1 MSEHSDKSERTE
13 EATPKRLEDARKK
26 GDAPKSQELTATI
39 LLAAAALG
47 LWLMAGPMVSN
58 IAYTGIDFLDHP
70 HAMSVDAASLHNL
83 FVIVISSVGV
93 ALCGFGLLMVVA
105 AIVGNT
111 VQARPV
117 FTTHRMKPSL
127 QKISPLA
134 GLGRIFGPSGLINFA
149 KGFGKIV
156 IIGSIMVFA
165 IWPDRIM
172 VINLLYT
179 EDISVMTV
187 ARNLVLKLLM
197 LTVLAMS
204 IIAGLDL
211 AWQRY
216 SWKKRQRMTRE
227 ELRREQ
233 KETDGDPQIKAR
245 QRQLRDV
252 QARRRMAS
260 AVKEATV
267 VIMNPTHYAVALRY
281 DENDSPAPICT
292 AKGMDE
298 LALRMRSIAR
308 EHNVPVVENPPL
320 ARALHASADL
330 DREIPLEHYEAVA
343 KVIGF
348 IMSKARSGLRG

>member
-1 MSEHSDKSERTE
+1 
-13 EATPKRLEDARKK
+13 
-26 GDAPKSQELTATI
+26 
-39 LLAAAALG
+39 
-47 LWLMAGPMVSN
+47 
-58 IAYTGIDFLDHP
+58 
-70 HAMSVDAASLHNL
+70 
-83 FVIVISSVGV
+83 
-93 ALCGFGLLMVVA
+93 
-105 AIVGNT
+105 
-111 VQARPV
+111 
-117 FTTHRMKPSL
+117 
-127 QKISPLA
+127 
-134 GLGRIFGPSGLINFA
+134 
-149 KGFGKIV
+149 
-156 IIGSIMVFA
+156 
-165 IWPDRIM
+165 M